1 MPIPSI
7 DLRPGIE
14 ETAADWRARLDQM
27 FARGQ
32 FILGPQ
38 LAEFEKRFA
47 AWIASPF
54 VAGVGN
60 GTAAIEICLRAEG
73 ITDPRHEVLTTPLT
87 AAFTAVG
94 IRSAGPKVRFADIDP
109 ETLQLDPESVEH
121 HWSRATRAL
130 VGVHLYGQPCAAEAL
145 SRWAR
150 RKGALFIQDAAQ
162 AHGATLRGKPLTAY
176 SPYVTYSFYPT
187 KNLGALGDGGA
198 IATALP
204 RRAKRLLEWRD
215 GGRRGG
221 MVSYSEGINSR
232 LDEMQCCYLLAFLT
246 RIEEWNARRAKLA
259 ALYDELLAGCDGVR
273 PVKRS
278 AESVNHLYVILAKR
292 REKLKEFLASRGIG
306 TGIHYPVPLHLQP
319 AFASPHQARGAL
331 PVAERACKEVLS
343 LPMYPHL
350 KPEAVEQV
358 AAAVR
363 SFYGFS
369 AKR

>member
-1 MPIPSI
+1 MRIPSI
-7 DLRPGIE
+7 DLRPAIE
-14 ETAADWRARLDQM
+14 ETEADWRPRLEQL
-27 FARGQ
+27 FTRGQ

-38 LAEFEKRFA
+38 LAEFERRFA
-47 AWIASPF
+47 KWTESPF
-54 VAGVGN
+54 AVGVGN

-73 ITDPRHEVLTTPLT
+73 ITDPRAEVLTTPLT
-87 AAFTAVG
+87 AAFTGVG
-94 IRSAGPKVRFADIDP
+94 IRSAGPMIRFADVDP
-109 ETLQLDPESVEH
+109 ETLQLDPDSVEQ
-121 HWSRATRAL
+121 HWTRGTRAL
-130 VGVHLYGQPCAAEAL
+130 VGVHLYGQPCPADLL

-162 AHGATLRGKPLTAY
+162 AHGARLRGKPLTTF

-204 RRAKRLLEWRD
+204 RRARRLVEWRD

-232 LDEMQCCYLLAFLT
+232 LDEMQCCYLLAFLA
-246 RIEEWNARRAKLA
+246 RMSEWNASRARLA
-259 ALYDELLAGCDGVR
+259 SHYDELLKGCDGVR
-273 PVKRS
+273 LVRRT
-278 AESVNHLYVILAKR
+278 EGGVNHLYVIRAKR
-292 REKLKEFLASRGIG
+292 REKLREFLTSRGIG

-319 AFASPHQARGAL
+319 AFAASHQARGSL

-343 LPMYPHL
+343 LPLYPHL
-350 KPEAVEQV
+350 KEAHVEQV

-363 SFYGFS
+363 GFYGLS
-369 AKR
+369 AIR